1 MPPHAPRPPET
12 EYDLGLEF
20 YGSPSPGVGGRL
32 KSDAADFQV
41 REISA
46 YPVPDPMGPYTIV
59 RVESQNWEQHELGA
73 AIARRLGISPHSIQ
87 WAGTKDRRAIAERLF
102 SFKGV
107 PPSNDFTLPEVTFLE
122 WYRAR
127 DGLSLGHHYGNAFAI
142 RLRDVSLPVEEAAR
156 RCQSI
161 RSELRDAGGFPNFF
175 GLQRF
180 GEVRPVTHLVGRR
193 LVQGDVAG
201 AVDLYLTEI
210 APNDAGPG
218 VEARRAYALHRDPKR
233 ALQEFPPSYRFE
245 RTMLDHLARG
255 QSPERALRSL
265 SRELR
270 LLFIHAYQAW
280 LFNRWL
286 SRRFREGIPMTEPV
300 AGDWI
305 IRVHRDGTY
314 SGADAVPV
322 LVDNRPECEDQ
333 VSRGRAQI
341 AGPLVGFGTSA
352 NRGPPGDLLDALLHE
367 EGIERRSFE
376 TPHTPEVAS
385 AGTWRPISLPLPPIG
400 VTTSVSSSPLS
411 GDNLTELNFRFALP
425 KGAYATVL
433 LREFQKSGALE
444 A

>member
-1 MPPHAPRPPET
+1 
-12 EYDLGLEF
+12 
-20 YGSPSPGVGGRL
+20 L
-32 KSDAADFQV
+32 KTDVADFQV

-46 YPVPDPMGPYTIV
+46 YPAPDPMGSYTVV

-73 AIARRLGISPHSIQ
+73 AIARRLGISPHAIQ

-102 SFKGV
+102 SFKGA
-107 PPSNDFTLPEVTFLE
+107 PPSNDFSLPEVTFLE

-142 RLRDVSLPVEEAAR
+142 RLREVSLPGEEAAR
-156 RCQSI
+156 RCQTI
-161 RSELRDAGGFPNFF
+161 QAELRELGGFPNFF

-193 LVQGDVAG
+193 LVLGDVAG
-201 AVDLYLTEI
+201 AIDVYLTEI
-210 APNDAGPG
+210 APNDEGPG
-218 VEARRAYALHRDPKR
+218 VEARRAFALHRDPKR

-245 RTMLDHLARG
+245 RTMLEHLARG
-255 QSPERALRSL
+255 QPPERALRSL

-286 SRRFREGIPMTEPV
+286 SRRFREGLPFTEPV
-300 AGDWI
+300 TGDWI

-322 LVDNRPECEDQ
+322 LSDNRTECEDQ
-333 VSRGRAQI
+333 VKRGRAQI
-341 AGPLVGFGTSA
+341 AGPLVGFGTGA
-352 NRGPPGDLLDALLHE
+352 NGGRPGELLEELLHE
-367 EGIERRSFE
+367 EGIERRSFA
-376 TPHTPEVAS
+376 TPHTPEIAS

-400 VTTSVSSSPLS
+400 VTTNPVSSPTIDDHQS
-411 GDNLTELNFRFALP
+411 ELKFLFALP

-433 LREFQKSGALE
+433 LREFQKSGAVD

>member
-1 MPPHAPRPPET
+1 M
-12 EYDLGLEF
+12 GL
-20 YGSPSPGVGGRL
+20 
-32 KSDAADFQV
+32 
-41 REISA
+41 
-46 YPVPDPMGPYTIV
+46 YTIV

-73 AIARRLGISPHSIQ
+73 AIARRLGISPHAIQ

-102 SFKGV
+102 SFKGT
-107 PPSNDFTLPEVTFLE
+107 PPTNDFALPEVTFLE

-142 RLRDVSLPVEEAAR
+142 RLREVPHPREEAAR
-156 RCQSI
+156 RCHAIQ
-161 RSELRDAGGFPNFF
+161 SELRVAGGFPNFF

-201 AVDLYLTEI
+201 AVDVYLTEI
-210 APNDAGPG
+210 APNDVGPG
-218 VEARRAYALHRDPKR
+218 VEARRAYAMHRDPKR

-245 RTMLDHLARG
+245 RTMLEHLARG
-255 QSPERALRSL
+255 QTPERALRSL

-270 LLFIHAYQAW
+270 LLFVHAYQAW

-286 SRRFREGIPMTEPV
+286 SRRFREGFPMTAPV
-300 AGDWI
+300 TGDWI

-322 LVDNRPECEDQ
+322 LADNGPECEDM
-333 VSRGRAQI
+333 VKRGRAQI
-341 AGPLVGFGTSA
+341 AGPLVGFGTATSE
-352 NRGPPGDLLDALLHE
+352 GPPGELLDDLLLE

-376 TPHTPEVAS
+376 TPHTPEIAS

-400 VTTSVSSSPLS
+400 VTTAEVSSPTTEQVSS
-411 GDNLTELNFRFALP
+411 ELNFRFALP

-433 LREFQKSGALE
+433 LREFQKTGALD